1 MRHWGAGKCKPLY
14 IVCALLLWQ
23 AVTACSPAPTPTPI
37 PTPTLESIQTPSATL
52 AAPTQVGTA
61 VAVLTPAPTVT
72 LSANA
77 EQELVNI
84 RAAAR
89 DAQGGFLFYL
99 DSPARTSNPQ
109 VLAIP
114 EHQTLKG
121 VALAGNYGVKEH
133 DFSLLCIVDYAEVPC
148 QPEASG
154 GFQFH
159 LASGEETRLAL
170 NLALDRGT
178 HDLLFLTFYDPT
190 NHSTEQSF
198 RQDSRFLFSFYR
210 VQVQVGGVTP
220 RPQPSIV
227 QRFSTKS
234 DFQPGAGVFTI
245 SRDKFTDP
253 SQAAWHRQEITVGA
267 PLNFFA
273 AYSNPEQV
281 TRTVALMAFLD
292 FKHVP
297 WDSSRT
303 TYFAELDAGAR
314 ADIEAHL
321 STPTAVGDHEL
332 VVVAVD
338 NPFLDLAGEVNAAE
352 PRSFFANS
360 SDRVLIAVH

>member
-1 MRHWGAGKCKPLY
+1 MKGWFTAKREPIF

-37 PTPTLESIQTPSATL
+37 PTPTQVAQTPAATL
-52 AAPTQVGTA
+52 PAPTQVGTT
-61 VAVLTPAPTVT
+61 VVVPTPAPTLT

-89 DAQGGFLFYL
+89 EAQGGFLFYL
-99 DSPARTSNPQ
+99 DSPARTDNPQ
-109 VLAIP
+109 VLKVS
-114 EHQTLKG
+114 ENQSFQG
-121 VALAGNYGVKEH
+121 VVLAGNYGVKEH
-133 DFSLLCIVDYAEVPC
+133 DFALLCIVDYSEVPC
-148 QPEASG
+148 RREADG

-159 LASGEETRLAL
+159 LASGEETRLGV
-170 NLALDRGT
+170 NLALDPGT
-178 HDLLFLTFYDPT
+178 HDLVFLTFYDPN
-190 NHSTEQSF
+190 NHSTEQSL

-210 VQVQVGGVTP
+210 VQIQVGEQTT
-220 RPQPSIV
+220 RPQPPIAYK
-227 QRFSTKS
+227 FSAKS
-234 DFQPGAGVFTI
+234 EFQPGAGLFTI

-253 SQAAWHRQEITVGA
+253 SQPAWHRQEINPGA

-273 AYSNPEQV
+273 VYTNPEQV

-292 FKHVP
+292 FKQVP

-303 TYFAELDAGAR
+303 TYFAELAASAR
-314 ADIEAHL
+314 ADVEAQV
-321 STPTAVGDHEL
+321 SAPTTVGDHEL

-338 NPFLDLAGEVNAAE
+338 NPFLDLAGEVNADQ